1 MPFQR
6 YRALTCNEC
15 HKRSGLSIP
24 LTDAR
29 LPKKGV
35 STMKPGM
42 YLLLAGWLLAWAPF
56 LGAQTETA
64 RISGTV
70 LDPAGA
76 VVPNAKIKVLSLSS
90 GTTYDATSTSAGTY
104 LIANVLPGSYEITVE
119 AQGFS
124 IKKTRLQATVGS
136 VVTLNFALEVGST
149 TTVVEVAATSEV
161 VNVETQTL
169 GAVVSNHEVLEL
181 PSITRNPYAFVVTT
195 GNVSDTDPSGRGV
208 GVAINGQRAASTGI
222 LLDGASN
229 TDDFTAT
236 VGINV
241 PLDSVQEYSVLTSN
255 FTSEFG
261 RAAGGIVNVA
271 TKSGTNEYHG
281 TAYEFNRVSKLTAN
295 SFDNNANGVRR
306 PVFTRNQFGFSLGGP
321 VLKDKL
327 FFFTNAEWIRVRSQ
341 ATRTVFVPSDQLIAA
356 AAPQTRDFFGQLG
369 QIRSGVT
376 EQGSFSKNQLQA
388 QGFNPCGGAAAG
400 GPCAQFDPNLPMWRR
415 LSYSVPDDSG
425 GGTPQNTYL
434 VVGRFDYYW
443 NPKTQL
449 FGRYARESIDT
460 FAGSN
465 ADSPYSGFDTGAS
478 VKNDSVVVSL
488 VRTFSPTVVGQS
500 KVNFNRLNNS
510 QPLGDRAPSPTLFMR
525 TTRTSILGNQI
536 ALPGYLPFSPGTAIP
551 FGGPQ
556 NFLQAYQDFS
566 ILKGRHQ
573 FRFGGNY
580 TYIRDNRTF
589 GAFLNSAQTL
599 GTNFGNAVDNLLR
612 GQLRQFQGAVNP
624 QGKFPCVDPSN
635 PDPTCL
641 LDLPATSPSFSRSN
655 RYHEFALYAQDSWK
669 VAPRFTLNLGVRYE
683 FFGVQRNNRPEL
695 ESNFFDAELGNIFQN
710 IRNGNVATTPNSP
723 VGGLWRNDWN
733 NFAPRFG
740 FAWDPM
746 GDGKTS
752 VRGGYGIAYERNFGN
767 VTFNVIQNPPNYAV
781 IALVAGADVPS
792 LNISLDNAGPLAGT
806 SGKKALPPVSLRN
819 IDSNIRT
826 AYSHFW
832 SFSVEREFGR
842 GLLAAAEYSGSAGRK
857 LYSLEDPNRV
867 GFGNAFLG
875 DPCTPDAGGGPGDC
889 RARLRRTQF
898 TALNRRS
905 GKGFSNY
912 NGVNFRAQVNN
923 FKNSGLLLRAN
934 YTVSKAIDNLSST
947 FSESNN
953 NFNLGL
959 LDPFNPKL
967 DKGLADFDI
976 RQRFVLSGIWDVPF
990 AKSTSGPLK
999 HVLDGW
1005 QFAPIF
1011 TARTGSP
1018 FTIFDCTNAF
1028 FAVCP
1033 RAMFDGP
1040 VPTGT
1045 PDNIAPN
1052 GGVPNSFIYRDLSSA
1067 PINNSFYNP
1076 LTGTAEVG
1084 PFPANMSG
1092 RNRFKGPGTWN
1103 VDLGIYKNFQVTERF
1118 KLQFRSEFYSL
1129 FNHANLRLLGDD
1141 ADVSGGNTIISGR
1154 KGAGDNRNVQLAL
1167 KLIF

>member
-1 MPFQR
+1 MKLS
-6 YRALTCNEC
+6 ALACIVC
-15 HKRSGLSIP
+15 
-24 LTDAR
+24 
-29 LPKKGV
+29 
-35 STMKPGM
+35 
-42 YLLLAGWLLAWAPF
+42 LLLSAGLIL
-56 LGAQTETA
+56 AQTETA
-64 RISGTV
+64 TITGIVSDQSG
-70 LDPAGA
+70 AA
-76 VVPNAKIKVLSLSS
+76 VPNAKISVTSVAT
-90 GTTYDATSTSAGTY
+90 GATREATSTPAGTY
-104 LIANVLPGSYEITVE
+104 LIANLQPGLYDVAAT
-119 AQGFS
+119 APGFS
-124 IKKTRLQATVGS
+124 TKKTRTQLSVGARLA
-136 VVTLNFALEVGST
+136 LNLELEVGTAT
-149 TTVVEVAATSEV
+149 TIVEVAASADT
-161 VNVETQTL
+161 VNTETQTV
-169 GAVVSNHEVLEL
+169 GTVISGRQVLEL
-181 PSITRNPYAFVVTT
+181 PSITRNPYAFVITA
-195 GNVSDTDPSGRGV
+195 GNVSDTDPAGRGV
-208 GVAINGQRAASTGI
+208 GVAMNGQRSSSTGI

-261 RAAGGIVNVA
+261 RAAGGVVNVA
-271 TKSGTNEYHG
+271 TKSGTNELHG
-281 TAYEFNRVSKLTAN
+281 TAYEFNRLSKLTAN
-295 SFDNNANGVRR
+295 SYDNNANGIER
-306 PVFTRNQFGFSLGGP
+306 PVFTRNQFGFSVGGP
-321 VLKDKL
+321 VLKNKL

-341 ATRTVFVPSDQLIAA
+341 ASRTVFVPTDQLIAA
-356 AAPQTRDFFGQLG
+356 AAPQTRDFFQQLG
-369 QIRSGVT
+369 QTRSGLVDLGT
-376 EQGSFSKNQLQA
+376 FTKSQLQG
-388 QGFNPCGGAAAG
+388 QGFNPCAGAAAN
-400 GPCAQFDPNLPMWRR
+400 GPCAQFNPDTPMWRR
-415 LSYSVPDDSG
+415 VSYNVPDDSG

-443 NPKTQL
+443 NSKTQL
-449 FGRYARESIDT
+449 FGRYARESIDA

-465 ADSPYSGFDTGAS
+465 ADSPYAGFDTGS
-478 VKNDSVVVSL
+478 TVKNDSVVVSL
-488 VRTFSPTVVGQS
+488 VRTLSPTVVSQS
-500 KVNFNRLNNS
+500 KVNFNRLNS
-510 QPLGDRAPSPTLFMR
+510 DQPLGDRAPSPTLYMR
-525 TTRTSILGNQI
+525 TTRTSILGNLI
-536 ALPGYLPFSPGTAIP
+536 ALPGYLPFSPGSAIP

-566 ILKGRHQ
+566 VLKGRHN

-580 TYIRDNRTF
+580 TYIQDNRTF
-589 GAFLNSAQTL
+589 GAFLNSVQTL
-599 GTNFGNAVDNLLR
+599 GTNFGNAVDNLLNGR
-612 GQLRQFQGAVNP
+612 LRQFQGAVDP
-624 QGKFPCVDPSN
+624 QGKFPCADPAH

-641 LDLPATSPSFSRSN
+641 LSLPASPPSFSRSN
-655 RYHEFALYAQDSWK
+655 RYKEFALYAQDSWRLT
-669 VAPRFTLNLGVRYE
+669 PRFTLNLGVRYE
-683 FFGVQRNNRPEL
+683 FFGVQRNNRPEQ
-695 ESNFFDAELGNIFQN
+695 ESNFFDAQLGSIFQN

-723 VGGLWRNDWN
+723 VGGLWANDWN

-740 FAWDPM
+740 FAWDPAGNGRM
-746 GDGKTS
+746 S
-752 VRGGYGIAYERNFGN
+752 VRGGYGVAYERNFGN

-781 IALVAGADVPS
+781 VALVAGADIPS
-792 LNISLDNAGPLAGT
+792 LDVSTNNAGPLAG
-806 SGKKALPPVSLRN
+806 SAGRKALPPVSLRN
-819 IDSNIRT
+819 VDSHIRT
-826 AYSHFW
+826 AYAHFW
-832 SFSVEREFGR
+832 SFSLERQFAR
-842 GLLAAAEYSGSAGRK
+842 GLVAAAEYSGSAGRK

-889 RARLRRTQF
+889 RARLRTTQF

-912 NGVNFRAQVNN
+912 NGVNFRLDVDN
-923 FKNSGLLLRAN
+923 FKGSGLLLRAN

-947 FSESNN
+947 FSESAN

-976 RQRFVLSGIWDVPF
+976 RQRFVLSANWDVPF
-990 AKSTSGPLK
+990 AKTTQGVWK

-1040 VPTGT
+1040 VGTGT
-1045 PDNIAPN
+1045 PDRITPN
-1052 GGVPNSFIYRDLSSA
+1052 GGVPNSFIYRDLASA
-1067 PINNSFYNP
+1067 PINSNWYNP
-1076 LTGTAEVG
+1076 LTGTSEVG

-1092 RNRFKGPGTWN
+1092 RNRFRGPGNWN
-1103 VDLGIYKNFQVTERF
+1103 VDLGIYKNFRLNERY

-1141 ADVSGGNTIISGR
+1141 ADVSGGNTIITGR
-1154 KGAGDNRNVQLAL
+1154 KGGGDNRNVQLAL